1 MQKIANAP
9 SDGVILGFAFR
20 RCFRFLSAT
29 FLLIRTAIRQ
39 MAETLKKNRETTAI
53 HFKTITGRTSH
64 FRKELKAK
72 IYCIYIKLEGLSSC
86 LSVMLLNKR

>member
-39 MAETLKKNRETTAI
+39 MAEIFKK
-53 HFKTITGRTSH
+53 KLV
-64 FRKELKAK
+64 KLLW
-72 IYCIYIKLEGLSSC
+72 YISKQLQDMPVIFEKS
-86 LSVMLLNKR
+86 

>member
-39 MAETLKKNRETTAI
+39 MAETWKKLVKLLRNILKQLQDVPVIFEK
-53 HFKTITGRTSH
+53 S
-64 FRKELKAK
+64 
-72 IYCIYIKLEGLSSC
+72 
-86 LSVMLLNKR
+86 

>member
-39 MAETLKKNRETTAI
+39 MAEIFQKKIVKLLRYI
-53 HFKTITGRTSH
+53 KKTIIGCATH
-64 FRKELKAK
+64 FRKELKASYFK
-72 IYCIYIKLEGLSSC
+72 NDYFDHFITVTFLQSDK
-86 LSVMLLNKR
+86 

>member
-39 MAETLKKNRETTAI
+39 MAETLKTNRETTAI

-64 FRKELKAK
+64 FRKKLQANFF
-72 IYCIYIKLEGLSSC
+72 CIYIKL
-86 LSVMLLNKR
+86 